1 VADYA
6 VLMAL
11 PPDGQDPSCWY
22 EVRIP
27 RTPEYQKVVDSFL
40 DDYDR
45 ARVEANLPPDGLRYS
60 ESGGAE
66 RYFLPPEAAA
76 SYFLSP
82 CPTAIATWLRAIDL
96 AKPCPTL
103 PDGEELK
110 PVPK

>member
-1 VADYA
+1 MESDTEGA
-6 VLMAL
+6 
-11 PPDGQDPSCWY
+11 GPSCWY

-27 RTPEYQKVVDSFL
+27 KTPGYEKVVDSFL

-45 ARVEANLPPDGLRYS
+45 ARSEANLPADGLQYTDN
-60 ESGGAE
+60 GAAE

-76 SYFLSP
+76 LYFLSA

-103 PDGEELK
+103 PDDGELR
-110 PVPK
+110 PVTK